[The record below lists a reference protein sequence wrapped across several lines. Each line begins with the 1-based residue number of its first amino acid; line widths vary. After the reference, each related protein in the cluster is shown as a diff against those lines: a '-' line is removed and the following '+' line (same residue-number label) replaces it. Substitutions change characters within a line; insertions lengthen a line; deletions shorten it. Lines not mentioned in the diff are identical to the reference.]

1 MSSGRDLKALRLYC
15 SAELFTGQCISY
27 CISPCISL
35 LGDRIMQTAI
45 VLNQQ
50 HRDPTS
56 LLGAI

>member
-1 MSSGRDLKALRLYC
+1 MSSGRDLKVLRLYC
-15 SAELFTGQCISY
+15 AAELFPGQCSSY

-50 HRDPTS
+50 HRAPTF